1 MGGGM
6 RGKERYLIFE
16 LDYRNYLSM
25 DLKAEKLELIQ
36 WLAQLT
42 DENII
47 AKIRNLRNEKT
58 DWWDEISEEE
68 RSSIQGGLEE
78 LERGEGVTHE
88 AIIKKVRDK
97 YK

>member
-1 MGGGM
+1 
-6 RGKERYLIFE
+6 
-16 LDYRNYLSM
+16 M

-58 DWWDEISEEE
+58 DWWDDISEEE
-68 RSSIQGGLEE
+68 RSSIQEGSEE
-78 LERGEGVTHE
+78 LERCEGVSHD
-88 AIIKKVRDK
+88 AVVKKVRDK
-97 YK
+97 YKL

>member
-1 MGGGM
+1 
-6 RGKERYLIFE
+6 
-16 LDYRNYLSM
+16 M

-58 DWWDEISEEE
+58 DWWDQIADEE
-68 RSSIQGGLEE
+68 RISIQEGLEE
-78 LERGEGVTHE
+78 LERGEGVSHE
-88 AIIKKVRDK
+88 EVLKKVRDK
-97 YK
+97 YKL

>member
-1 MGGGM
+1 
-6 RGKERYLIFE
+6 
-16 LDYRNYLSM
+16 M

-68 RSSIQGGLEE
+68 RSSIQVGLEE
-78 LERGEGVTHE
+78 LERGEGVSHE
-88 AIIKKVRDK
+88 TVVKKMRDK

>member
-1 MGGGM
+1 
-6 RGKERYLIFE
+6 
-16 LDYRNYLSM
+16 M

-58 DWWDEISEEE
+58 DWWDQIADEE
-68 RSSIQGGLEE
+68 RVSIQEGLEE
-78 LERGEGVTHE
+78 LERGEGVSHE
-88 AIIKKVRDK
+88 EVLKKVRDK
-97 YK
+97 YKL